1 MNIIQ
6 DFIPVGRRNRPGT
19 KLTGPKYI
27 TIHDTANPSKGAN
40 ALMHARYLKGDDA
53 ANRPASWH
61 FTVDDTYIVQHLPL
75 DEVGW
80 HAGDGSSGPGN
91 RSSVAIEICENVD
104 GDRAK
109 AEENAAKLVAHLLKQ
124 FNLPINAV
132 VQHNRWSGKNC
143 PHIIRARKDGWEN
156 FLRMVSANMEDDKPM
171 TQEERDALD
180 ALLWRVTALEK
191 KIPAP
196 AWFVKEFGSADLDG
210 LIHDPQFTEEGWRTL
225 AVALRAMGKGKGA
238 KG

>member
-27 TIHDTANPSKGAN
+27 TIHDTANPSKGAD

-61 FTVDDTYIVQHLPL
+61 FTVDDRNIVQHLPL
-75 DEVGW
+75 DEVAW

-91 RSSVAIEICENVD
+91 TSSIAIEICENAD

-109 AEENAAKLVAHLLKQ
+109 AEANAAELVAYLLKQ
-124 FNLPINAV
+124 FGLPIDAV
-132 VQHNRWSGKNC
+132 VQHNRWTGKDC
-143 PHIIRARKDGWEN
+143 PRIIRHRPGGWEA
-156 FLRMVSANMEDDKPM
+156 FLAAVRAHL
-171 TQEERDALD
+171 QQ
-180 ALLWRVTALEK
+180 
-191 KIPAP
+191 PAP
-196 AWFVKEFGSADLDG
+196 APDDVSPWAREARDWAVSRGITDGTRPKDPVTREEVWTMLYRMSFFV
-210 LIHDPQFTEEGWRTL
+210 
-225 AVALRAMGKGKGA
+225 
-238 KG
+238 

>member
-6 DFIPVGRRNRPGT
+6 DFIPSGRHNRPGT
-19 KLTGPKYI
+19 KLNGPKYI
-27 TIHDTANPSKGAN
+27 TIHDTGNPNKGAN
-40 ALMHARYLKGDDA
+40 ALMHAKYLKGDEA

-61 FTVDDTYIVQHLPL
+61 FTVDDQRVVQHLPL
-75 DEVGW
+75 DEVAW
-80 HAGDGSSGPGN
+80 HAGDGSKGPGN
-91 RSSVAIEICENVD
+91 TSSIAIEICENAD

-109 AEENAAKLVAHLLKQ
+109 AEENAAKLVAHLLKK
-124 FNLPINAV
+124 FNLPISAV

-171 TQEERDALD
+171 TQAERDALD
-180 ALLWRVTALEK
+180 SLLRRVMALEK